1 MKNYERY
8 KSVST
13 ADYDKK
19 TFMFWLCRVPSDKKI
34 LPYISGLKNKKILD
48 VGLGTGYYAKML
60 IKNNNVIGV
69 DQNIHLC
76 RLPIRLYQ
84 GDATQ
89 LSKIVKS
96 EKFDVVF
103 STWMTEYLNPEQLS
117 AFLSEA
123 KKVLN
128 ENGTFISTFISNYCL
143 GYAYIKLAKTLKN
156 IDKYYY
162 SKKQI
167 LELISQA
174 GFKDIEII
182 NINSWLNIPW
192 AYMVTAEKMVDVL
205 AAI

>member
-8 KSVST
+8 KSVN
-13 ADYDKK
+13 AEDYDKK
-19 TFMFWLCRVPSDKKI
+19 SLMSLFCRIPSDRKI
-34 LPYISGLKNKKILD
+34 IPYISCLNNKKILD
-48 VGLGTGYYAKML
+48 VGLGTGFYTKILME
-60 IKNNNVIGV
+60 NNKVVGI

-76 RLPIRLYQ
+76 KLSIPLYK

-89 LSKIVKS
+89 LSNIVGN

-103 STWMTEYLNPEQLS
+103 STWMTEYLNPDQLS
-117 AFLSEA
+117 SFLTEA

-128 ENGTFISTFISNYCL
+128 EQGMLISTFISNYCL
-143 GYAYIKLAKTLKN
+143 GCAYIKLAKILKN

-192 AYMVTAEKMVDVL
+192 AYMATAEKTG
-205 AAI
+205 

>member
-8 KSVST
+8 KSVNT

-19 TFMFWLCRVPSDKKI
+19 TFMSLLCRIPSDRKI
-34 LPYISGLKNKKILD
+34 IPYIAGLKGKKILD
-48 VGLGTGYYAKML
+48 VGLGTGYYTKIL
-60 IKNNNVIGV
+60 VEKNKVVGI

-76 RLPIRLYQ
+76 RLSIPLYK

-89 LSKIVKS
+89 LSKIVGD
-96 EKFDVVF
+96 EKFDIVF

-117 AFLSEA
+117 AFLGEA

-128 ENGTFISTFISNYCL
+128 EQGIFVSTFISNYCF
-143 GYAYIKLAKTLKN
+143 GYAYVKLAKILKN
-156 IDKYYY
+156 IDKFCY

-182 NINSWLNIPW
+182 NISSWLNIPW
-192 AYMVTAEKMVDVL
+192 AYVATAGKTG
-205 AAI
+205 